1 MPTHHS
7 SGSICSMST
16 PTKTDLLKR
25 IEVLEDLLEQA
36 NVLIDKLKAKNKLDY
51 YGEGVEL

>member
-7 SGSICSMST
+7 SGSVRSMTT
-16 PTKTDLLKR
+16 PTKADLLKR
-25 IEVLEDLLEQA
+25 IELLEDLLEQA